1 MAESCITSPKMLPAG
16 MEEEEEEE
24 EEEDEGESD
33 VEEEEEDEEEEKDEE
48 EEDGGTLRLSSSLS
62 FDHLLTSSVISMS
75 SFVLELVELS
85 RSFLAKFS
93 AATSCLADRMQL
105 QASLERYSLP
115 CGTFP

>member
-1 MAESCITSPKMLPAG
+1 MLPAG

-48 EEDGGTLRLSSSLS
+48 EEDEGGTLRLSSSLS